1 MGRWFRRKDKDRKK
15 SRAESEAALEEA
27 QAAGEEAPEPVEDA
41 NVAAGFSLR
50 QDEFEAGVTE
60 AEAEGLSAVTPSEL
74 PPEPPEEVPEEP
86 RRGFFAR
93 FHKSK
98 DAAEPERP
106 ETEPVE
112 AGTAQPSPE
121 VPPEE
126 IPPLDL
132 AAPLKETE
140 QETTL
145 ESAETGETP
154 EALPVPESGAHQGF
168 FSRLLQGSDRPAL
181 EASCAEALVL
191 QKAALDAEP
200 EVVIEAPEAG
210 LEAAEEHGEE
220 ALEPRRGMFRRL
232 RERLSRTRETLAGG
246 LDRLLNGRKEVDALL
261 LEELEELLITADIGV
276 ETTLF
281 LIQALHE
288 KLRRRELGDV
298 ERLKAALKAEM
309 VALLTAPPPP
319 EITARPWVVLV
330 VGINGV
336 GKTTTIAKLAHQA
349 RLQNLSPMLVAA
361 DTFRAAAVEQLEIW
375 GERVGAPVIKQKTG
389 ADPAAVVFDG
399 LAAAQARGVD
409 LVFVDTAGRLHTKV
423 NLMEELKKIHRTAV
437 KKLPGAPHEV
447 YLVLDA
453 TTGQNALSQARLFH
467 EAVGLTGLILTKMD
481 GTAKG
486 GVALGVVH
494 ETGIPLRYIGV
505 GEGMEDLRPFDAE
518 AFVEAILG

>member
-1 MGRWFRRKDKDRKK
+1 MGRWFRRKDQDRKK
-15 SRAESEAALEEA
+15 VREDSPAVPEGEA
-27 QAAGEEAPEPVEDA
+27 QAAAGEVSEQFEEEPPPPDSHDLAAEESAKLSEEPQEDA
-41 NVAAGFSLR
+41 PA
-50 QDEFEAGVTE
+50 
-60 AEAEGLSAVTPSEL
+60 
-74 PPEPPEEVPEEP
+74 EP

-93 FHKSK
+93 FRQTRP
-98 DAAEPERP
+98 AAEPEAP
-106 ETEPVE
+106 EEAVPEPLE
-112 AGTAQPSPE
+112 AEATPPEPELLPE

-126 IPPLDL
+126 LQIP
-132 AAPLKETE
+132 E
-140 QETTL
+140 
-145 ESAETGETP
+145 
-154 EALPVPESGAHQGF
+154 
-168 FSRLLQGSDRPAL
+168 
-181 EASCAEALVL
+181 
-191 QKAALDAEP
+191 EP
-200 EVVIEAPEAG
+200 EEEG
-210 LEAAEEHGEE
+210 AAEGEE
-220 ALEPRRGMFRRL
+220 PRKGMFRRL

-246 LDRLLNGRKEVDALL
+246 LDRLLRGRKEVDALL

-276 ETTLF
+276 ETTLV

-288 KLRRRELGDV
+288 KLRRRELGVVD
-298 ERLKAALKAEM
+298 RLKAALKAEM
-309 VALLTAPPPP
+309 IALLTAPPPP
-319 EITARPWVVLV
+319 PITSRPWVVLV

-336 GKTTTIAKLAHQA
+336 GKTTTIAKLAHQD
-349 RLQNLSPMLVAA
+349 RLKGLSPMLVAA

-375 GERVGAPVIKQKTG
+375 GERVGAPVIKQKAG
-389 ADPAAVVFDG
+389 SDPAAVVFDG

>member
-1 MGRWFRRKDKDRKK
+1 MGRWFRRKDEDWKK
-15 SRAESEAALEEA
+15 SRAESEAALEENLA
-27 QAAGEEAPEPVEDA
+27 EAGSIPEQDEVAEGPSAEDLTREAPGELQEAPQEEPSEEAH
-41 NVAAGFSLR
+41 
-50 QDEFEAGVTE
+50 
-60 AEAEGLSAVTPSEL
+60 
-74 PPEPPEEVPEEP
+74 
-86 RRGFFAR
+86 RGFFAR
-93 FHKSK
+93 FRKPRRA
-98 DAAEPERP
+98 AAEFPES
-106 ETEPVE
+106 EPIE
-112 AGTAQPSPE
+112 
-121 VPPEE
+121 
-126 IPPLDL
+126 
-132 AAPLKETE
+132 
-140 QETTL
+140 ETTPP
-145 ESAETGETP
+145 A
-154 EALPVPESGAHQGF
+154 PV
-168 FSRLLQGSDRPAL
+168 

-191 QKAALDAEP
+191 QKAAQDTEP
-200 EVVIEAPEAG
+200 ELAGEEVGAG
-210 LEAAEEHGEE
+210 LKPAPTAPVEVPEEPGAEEE
-220 ALEPRRGMFRRL
+220 AVEPRKGMFTRL

-246 LDRLLNGRKEVDALL
+246 LDRLFNGRKEVDALL

-288 KLRRRELGDV
+288 KLRRRELSDV
-298 ERLKAALKAEM
+298 ERLKAALKSEM
-309 VALLTAPPPP
+309 AALLTAPPPP
-319 EITARPWVVLV
+319 EITSRPWVVLV

-349 RLQNLSPMLVAA
+349 RLRGLKPMLVAA

-409 LVFVDTAGRLHTKV
+409 LVFIDTAGRLHTKV

-437 KKLPGAPHEV
+437 KKLAGAPHEV